1 MNAKRC
7 YIILQNE
14 QSSKSYRWEI
24 ILPTTLQKILDRI
37 YQKLR
42 IEEKIFLVFHKGQQI
57 LGDFVFKETL
67 AGETIGLQ
75 FKEVKLEQSISNN
88 NAFDPSEGQNLASL
102 PQLELLRRR
111 VHGFNINSEHSWYG
125 IQLNLNKINRIIKNQ
140 ESSIGSSNMEHHQG
154 SLTN

>member
-75 FKEVKLEQSISNN
+75 FKEVKLE
-88 NAFDPSEGQNLASL
+88 
-102 PQLELLRRR
+102 
-111 VHGFNINSEHSWYG
+111 
-125 IQLNLNKINRIIKNQ
+125 
-140 ESSIGSSNMEHHQG
+140 
-154 SLTN
+154 